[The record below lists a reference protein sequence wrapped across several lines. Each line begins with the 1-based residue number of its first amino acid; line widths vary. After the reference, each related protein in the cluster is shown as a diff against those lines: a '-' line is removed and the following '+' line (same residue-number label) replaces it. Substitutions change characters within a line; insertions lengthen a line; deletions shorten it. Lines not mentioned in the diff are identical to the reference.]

1 MKQSIVLI
9 GVPGAGKT
17 TVGEL
22 LAAHLGMGFIDS
34 DHVIEEQAGKP
45 ISDIFTEDGEDVF
58 RASEARVIA
67 DLLSGKQQVVSLGG
81 GALGNVNTRDIV
93 KNHIV
98 VWLETGLTQAVERV
112 GLNRNRPL
120 LLGNVRGQLSALMTA
135 REPIYRETATIT
147 VDTSSRDVAQVVQAT
162 LQELAKLGISP

>member
-58 RASEARVIA
+58 RALEARVIA
-67 DLLSGKQQVVSLGG
+67 ELLSGVQQVVSLGG
-81 GALGNVNTRDIV
+81 GALGNAHTRDVV
-93 KNHIV
+93 KKHIV